1 MDRQLA
7 GALWAGSKLPAQKA
21 GASSRTPCRRDFV
34 VALIPFLSNVA
45 DCSLVAYHSRFPQ
58 GRVLSMS
65 ERIAIRVPATGANL
79 GCLFDCGAIALS
91 LYLDIRVTPRAGDE
105 VVVRYRGVNADR
117 VSLGGDNLIVRT
129 MRETLGSWGKTRG
142 FELEIENQIPVG
154 AGVGS
159 SAAAIVG
166 ALAASYRLADRT
178 LLDEEIVSLAAAR
191 EGHPDNVAAAWQG
204 GFTVAVETPGRVLS
218 YSCPV
223 PEPLGL
229 VLVSP
234 DYAVPTG
241 EARKV
246 LPENYSR
253 ADAVHNLQRAAVL
266 TSQFFSGKAE
276 LHRCFFDDRWHQ
288 SFRAHLVPGLPEVLA
303 LSHPDLLGVC
313 LSGAGPSL
321 LAFTRGDPAVI
332 GELIQKTLGE
342 KQVKAQVF
350 PVTPDNRGAKG
361 WILPD

>member
-1 MDRQLA
+1 
-7 GALWAGSKLPAQKA
+7 
-21 GASSRTPCRRDFV
+21 
-34 VALIPFLSNVA
+34 
-45 DCSLVAYHSRFPQ
+45 
-58 GRVLSMS
+58 MS
-65 ERIAIRVPATGANL
+65 ERIAIRVPATAANL

-91 LYLDIRVTPRAGDE
+91 LYLDIRVTPRTDDE
-105 VVVRYRGVNADR
+105 VVVHYHGVNADR
-117 VSLGGDNLIVRT
+117 VSLGADNLIART
-129 MRETLGSWGKTRG
+129 MRETLGGWGKTRG
-142 FELEIENQIPVG
+142 FELDIENQIPVG

-178 LLDEEIVSLAAAR
+178 LFDEEIVSLATAR

-204 GFTVAVETPGRVLS
+204 GFTVSVETPGRVLS

-234 DYAVPTG
+234 DYAVATG

-246 LPENYSR
+246 LPEKYSR

-266 TSQFFSGKAE
+266 TAQLFSGKAE
-276 LHRCFFDDRWHQ
+276 LHRCLFDDRWHQ
-288 SFRAHLVPGLPEVLA
+288 SFRSPLVPGLPEVLS
-303 LSHPDLLGVC
+303 LKHPDLLGVC

-321 LAFTRGDPAVI
+321 LAFTRGDPAAI

-350 PVTPDNRGAKG
+350 LVAADNRGAKG
-361 WILPD
+361 WIPPR

>member
-1 MDRQLA
+1 
-7 GALWAGSKLPAQKA
+7 
-21 GASSRTPCRRDFV
+21 
-34 VALIPFLSNVA
+34 
-45 DCSLVAYHSRFPQ
+45 
-58 GRVLSMS
+58 MS
-65 ERIAIRVPATGANL
+65 ERIAIRVPATAANL

-91 LYLDIRVTPRAGDE
+91 LYLDIRVTPRTDDE
-105 VVVRYRGVNADR
+105 VVVHYHGVNADR
-117 VSLGGDNLIVRT
+117 VSLGADNLIART
-129 MRETLGSWGKTRG
+129 MRETLGGWGKTRG
-142 FELEIENQIPVG
+142 FELDIENQIPVG

-178 LLDEEIVSLAAAR
+178 LFDEEIVSLATAR

-204 GFTVAVETPGRVLS
+204 GFTVSVETPGRVLS

-234 DYAVPTG
+234 DYAVATG

-246 LPENYSR
+246 LPEKYSR

-266 TSQFFSGKAE
+266 TAQLFSGKAE
-276 LHRCFFDDRWHQ
+276 LHRCLFDDRWHQ
-288 SFRAHLVPGLPEVLA
+288 SFRAPLVPGLPEVLS
-303 LSHPDLLGVC
+303 LKHPDLLGVC

-321 LAFTRGDPAVI
+321 LAFTRGDPAAI

-350 PVTPDNRGAKG
+350 LVAADNRGAKG
-361 WILPD
+361 WIPPH

>member
-1 MDRQLA
+1 M
-7 GALWAGSKLPAQKA
+7 
-21 GASSRTPCRRDFV
+21 CE
-34 VALIPFLSNVA
+34 
-45 DCSLVAYHSRFPQ
+45 
-58 GRVLSMS
+58 RVS
-65 ERIAIRVPATGANL
+65 IRVPATGANL

-91 LYLDIRVTPRAGDE
+91 LYLDIRVTPRADGE
-105 VVVRYRGVNADR
+105 IVVRYHGVHADR
-117 VSLGGDNLIVRT
+117 VSVGADNLIART
-129 MRETLGSWGKTRG
+129 MRETLRGWGKTYG
-142 FELEIENQIPVG
+142 FDLEIENQIPLGSG
-154 AGVGS
+154 AGS

-178 LLDEEIVSLAAAR
+178 LFDEEIVSLAARR

-204 GFTVAVETPGRVLS
+204 GFTVAVESAGRVLS

-229 VLVSP
+229 VLVVP
-234 DYAVPTG
+234 DYALPTK

-246 LPENYSR
+246 LPEKYSR

-266 TSQFFSGKAE
+266 TAQLFSGKAE

-303 LSHPDLLGVC
+303 LKHPDLLGIC

-321 LAFTRGDPAVI
+321 LAFTRGDTAAI
-332 GELIQKTLGE
+332 GELIQQTLNE
-342 KQVKAQVF
+342 KQVKAQVHL
-350 PVTPDNRGAKG
+350 VAPDNRGAKG